1 MNSCHWFRVSGCIVS
16 AILLALSGGVQ
27 VAAEQASSVAGQA
40 SFVTAP
46 IVPLSYSPSSMAVG
60 DLNGDGK
67 PDLVTA
73 DWDAGKVTVSLG
85 LGDGSFAAGVD
96 YAAGDHPTSIILADV
111 DGDGCLDLIAA
122 NASDGTVSVLLGN
135 GNGQFKQLQT
145 YKLGF
150 NSSLL
155 AIGDFSGSGRS
166 DLIAVDAALNRF
178 ALLLNDGKGGFGEP
192 ALHALGKTPA
202 AVTVADLNHDGHPDL
217 AFANSDGSISI
228 LWGSKGSFQA
238 GPLVSVAQGPL
249 SAILA
254 GDFNHDGVL
263 DLAVT
268 IPGSKQLAILT
279 GKGDGSFA
287 APVRYSVGANPVAII
302 SADVDEDGIAD
313 LIVTNQGSNTFSVLG
328 GNSDGSFRTALDFV
342 SGKGPTAAV
351 AGDFNNDG
359 HLDLAMLNHDAQ
371 SLSLPLGNGDGTF
384 LAARA
389 YSVEMQPRSVAAGD
403 LAGNKRSDLVVTNFC
418 GSDPSCAKAGSVSVL
433 VAGES
438 NSYHLASNYVLGAG
452 PVAVALL
459 DVDGDKNLDIVA
471 LNRAD
476 KTISVLLGLGSASF
490 QQQFTLPLA
499 NAPIAFA
506 AGDFNHDGK
515 TDLAVIGDCGAAK
528 CTQPGTLEILYGSS
542 DGGFQTGP
550 SYPVGFAP
558 SSVTVADLNSDKNLD
573 IVVANSCGNSAA
585 CAGAGTASVFL
596 GGANGR
602 FTAAQTLGLGKNPSS
617 IALADL
623 SGRGTPDLLVSGASD
638 NTLALLRGNGDGS
651 FGAAIVYAVGAMPGA
666 IAVAD
671 FNGDGKLDV
680 AVGNVA
686 DSTVSVLYGK
696 GDGTLLAGF
705 IAPVGPGPAALAT
718 LGSGSSKRAGL
729 ATANGSISAS
739 TSAAMAGSD
748 ITVLTNIHPA
758 DDPTG
763 TQTTTVLTPAPNPS
777 STTVNQSVTLS
788 ATVTGTEEGG
798 PPTGTVTFNSS
809 PNALTDCTP
818 TSTPGTISTV
828 WSCTTQSLQAP
839 SQSITAVYSG
849 DSTYAGSTSAAVV
862 EAVAPESAN
871 FVFDS
876 FSPSP
881 ATVDEAVTLISKV
894 VVSLGKITPQGTV
907 KFTVNGTVACN
918 SIPVTVQSGV
928 VGANCVTQALLASI
942 PTNTVSVTYS
952 GDKNFSIPNLAVSG
966 GLSINQAT
974 LTVTAQSSAP
984 TASVNQP
991 VTFSAALTLPA
1002 GGVPSPTQATGTVT
1016 FVQGATT
1023 LCTAAVN
1030 PSLATATCSPVTFS
1044 AATAL
1049 AGVTI
1054 SATYSGDGNFSNQST
1069 AGTTTQI
1076 VKADPTTTAVGPT
1089 AASAIDQQVTF
1100 TATVTPTYPSS
1111 TAAPLA
1117 GKVSFTD
1124 TTTNTPMCSS
1134 VTLTAGSA
1142 SCPYKF
1148 PSAGPQTV
1156 TIAFTPTDSTQFAV
1170 SSTTATQ
1177 QVNASDVSLGLTANP
1192 QTLSVNEKT
1201 TLTTTITS
1209 QSGSGTP
1216 IDGTVTITDGSP
1228 TNILCQNLT
1237 ITGDVVQTCPV
1248 TFGSPG
1254 NHTLTATYTPGK
1266 SGDFNPATFMLPLT
1280 ITPDGTSTALGLAP
1294 GSVNPSVVNQSV
1306 SITATVTPGFTGVA
1320 AMGGTVTFT
1329 DTPPSGTPI
1338 SLCTAVP
1345 VTTVTSSGPTITSA
1359 TASCPTAFV
1368 SLGKHSVT
1376 ASYTSGNTNYGSST
1390 ASAITQTVNADM
1402 TNSAT
1407 SVSFSAAATVN
1418 ATMQVTTTITPV
1430 NFGVAPPTGTVQFSA
1445 QNTVTKSN
1453 ITLCNSVP
1461 VTASGSS
1468 TMATGTAVC
1477 NYAALPAASY
1487 SISSVYTNT
1496 DGDFA
1501 GSSSSANQTITAAPT
1516 SVVVTSS
1523 NPTPIATQTVTLVA
1537 TVTPTPHG
1545 SVAIVPGGTVSFS
1558 ATGDAAAA
1566 SALVASCTKIPVAAS
1581 TSGTVTA
1588 NCPVAFSS
1596 SDSGPVTVQAV
1607 YNPDSNFTGS
1617 TSGPPATQPFTIQD
1631 FSLNSSASSLFVA
1644 QGYSNTTNP
1653 FANVAPFS
1661 SQSLTVSRTLIGG
1674 FADPLS
1680 LSCAVHSVSVDSASV
1695 SSGTSPTIPTC
1706 RLSTTS
1712 LNAGDQSTPVTLAV
1726 MSATTDAVG
1735 QYAVTVTVNDTSI
1748 ATLSHA
1754 ITVNVVVA
1762 QVEGTLS
1769 LGSGSSGSAD
1779 LLFATPINPSSG
1791 TPPTLV
1797 SVSCNSI
1804 LSQTP
1809 GNAVNGIACTA
1820 GSATT
1825 IIPATST
1832 SNGLVQVPITIVA
1845 GAPSGAGGSASS
1857 AIHGGI
1863 HIGALWAMP
1872 LVAFVIWLFGGRS
1885 ARKSYLR
1892 YFILLGMAVGLLGGV
1907 GCGGSFS
1914 APPQAKG
1921 TASGYY
1927 TIQVVASYSDGSSS
1941 AAVVNIFVAAS
1952 E

>member
-1 MNSCHWFRVSGCIVS
+1 
-16 AILLALSGGVQ
+16 
-27 VAAEQASSVAGQA
+27 
-40 SFVTAP
+40 
-46 IVPLSYSPSSMAVG
+46 MAVG

-67 PDLVTA
+67 PDLITA

-96 YAAGDHPTSIILADV
+96 YAAGDHPTSIILSDM
-111 DGDGCLDLIAA
+111 DGDGRLDLIAA
-122 NASDGTVSVLLGN
+122 NASAGTVSVLLGV
-135 GNGQFKQLQT
+135 GNGQFKQLQA
-145 YKLGF
+145 YKLGL

-155 AIGDFSGSGRS
+155 AIGDFSDSGRA
-166 DLIAVDAALNRF
+166 DLIAVDAASSRF
-178 ALLLNDGKGGFGEP
+178 AFLLNDGKGGFSEP
-192 ALHALGKTPA
+192 ALHALGKTPVA
-202 AVTVADLNHDGHPDL
+202 ITVADLNHDGHPDL

-228 LWGSKGSFQA
+228 LWGSKGGFQA
-238 GPLVSVAQGPL
+238 GPVVSAAQGAL

-254 GDFNHDGVL
+254 GDFNHDGIL

-268 IPGSKQLAILT
+268 IPGSKQLAILV
-279 GKGDGSFA
+279 GNGDGSFA
-287 APVRYSVGANPVAII
+287 APARYSVGANPVAII
-302 SADVDEDGIAD
+302 SADMDEDGIAD
-313 LIVTNQGSNTFSVLG
+313 LIVTNQGSNTFSMLG

-342 SGKGPTAAV
+342 SGRGPTTAV

-359 HLDLAMLNHDAQ
+359 HLDLAVLNHDAQ

-389 YSVEMQPRSVAAGD
+389 YGVEMQPRSVAAGD

-418 GSDPSCAKAGSVSVL
+418 GSDAACTKDGSVSVL
-433 VAGES
+433 IAGES
-438 NSYHLASNYVLGAG
+438 NSYHFASNYALGTG

-459 DVDGDKNLDIVA
+459 DVDGDKNFDIVA

-476 KTISVLLGLGSASF
+476 KTISVLLGLGGGSF
-490 QQQFTLPLA
+490 QQQYTLPLA
-499 NAPIAFA
+499 NAPITFA

-528 CTQPGTLEILYGSS
+528 CTQPGTLEILYGSG
-542 DGGFQTGP
+542 DGGFQAGP
-550 SYPVGFAP
+550 SYPVGFEP
-558 SSVTVADLNSDKNLD
+558 SSVAASDLNSDKNLD
-573 IVVANSCGNSAA
+573 VVVANNCGNSAA
-585 CAGAGTASVFL
+585 CTGAGTASVFL
-596 GGANGR
+596 GDANGR
-602 FTAAQTLGLGKNPSS
+602 FAAAQTLGLVKSPSS
-617 IALADL
+617 IVLADL
-623 SGRGTPDLLVSGASD
+623 SGRGTPDLLVSSSSD
-638 NTLALLRGNGDGS
+638 NTLARLRGNGDGS
-651 FGAAIVYAVGAMPGA
+651 FGAATVYAVGTTPGS

-686 DSTVSVLYGK
+686 DSTISILYGK
-696 GDGTLLAGF
+696 GDGTLFAGSVTS
-705 IAPVGPGPAALAT
+705 VGPGPSALAT
-718 LGSGSSKRAGL
+718 LQSGAGNRVGL
-729 ATANGSISAS
+729 VTANAGISAS

-748 ITVLTNIHPA
+748 ITVLSNIHPA

-763 TQTTTVLTPAPNPS
+763 TTVTTTVLTPAPNPA

-788 ATVTGTEEGG
+788 ATVTGTAEGG
-798 PPTGTVTFNSS
+798 PPTGTVTFSSS

-828 WSCTTQSLQAP
+828 WTCTTQSLQAP

-849 DSTYAGSTSAAVV
+849 DATYAGSTSAAVV
-862 EAVAPESAN
+862 ETVASESAN

-894 VVSLGKITPQGTV
+894 VVSSGKITPQGTV
-907 KFTVNGTVACN
+907 KFTVNGTIACN
-918 SIPVTVQSGV
+918 SVPITVQSGV
-928 VGANCVTQALLASI
+928 AGANCVTQALLASI
-942 PTNTVSVTYS
+942 PTNTVSATYS
-952 GDKNFSIPNLAVSG
+952 GDKNFSIPNLTDSG
-966 GLSINQAT
+966 GASINQVT
-974 LTVTAQSSAP
+974 LTIAAQSSAP

-1016 FVQGATT
+1016 FAQGSTT

-1030 PSLATATCSPVTFS
+1030 PSLATAICSPVTFS
-1044 AATAL
+1044 AATVP

-1054 SATYSGDGNFSNQST
+1054 SATYSGDGNFSNKSA

-1076 VKADPTTTAVGPT
+1076 VKADPITIVAGPT
-1089 AASAIDQQVTF
+1089 AASAINQLVTF
-1100 TATVTPTYPSS
+1100 NATVTPTYPSS

-1134 VTLTAGSA
+1134 VALAAGSA

-1156 TIAFTPTDSTQFAV
+1156 TIAFTPTDSTQFAPG
-1170 SSTTATQ
+1170 STTATQ
-1177 QVNASDVSLGLTANP
+1177 QVNASDVSLTLTANP
-1192 QTLSVNEKT
+1192 ATLSVNEKT
-1201 TLTTTITS
+1201 TLTTTISS
-1209 QSGSGTP
+1209 QSGSGTLP
-1216 IDGTVTITDGSP
+1216 DGTVTITDGSP
-1228 TNILCQNLT
+1228 TNVVCQNLT
-1237 ITGDVVQTCPV
+1237 ITGGVVQTCPA

-1280 ITPDGTSTALGLAP
+1280 ITPDGTSTALGLAQ
-1294 GSVNPSVVNQSV
+1294 SSANPSVVNQSV
-1306 SITATVTPGFTGVA
+1306 SIIATVTPASTGAA
-1320 AMGGTVTFT
+1320 AMSGTVTFT
-1329 DTPPSGTPI
+1329 DTPPVGTPI

-1345 VTTVTSSGPTITSA
+1345 VATVTSGSTITSA
-1359 TASCPTAFV
+1359 TATCPAAFV
-1368 SLGKHSVT
+1368 SVGKHSVT

-1402 TNSAT
+1402 TSSAT
-1407 SVSFSAAATVN
+1407 SSSFSAAATVN
-1418 ATMQVTTTITPV
+1418 ATMQITTTITPV
-1430 NFGVAPPTGTVQFSA
+1430 NLGVAPPTGTVQVTA
-1445 QNTVTKSN
+1445 QNTATKANS
-1453 ITLCNSVP
+1453 TLCNSVP
-1461 VTASGSS
+1461 VTAAG
-1468 TMATGTAVC
+1468 TAMMATGTAVC
-1477 NYAALPAASY
+1477 SYAALPAASY
-1487 SISSVYTNT
+1487 SISSSYTNT
-1496 DGDFA
+1496 DGNFT
-1501 GSSSSANQTITAAPT
+1501 GSSSSATQTITPAPT

-1523 NPTPIATQTVTLVA
+1523 SPTPIATQTVTLIA
-1537 TVTPTPHG
+1537 TVTPTPRG
-1545 SVAIVPGGTVSFS
+1545 SIAIVPGGTVSFS
-1558 ATGDAAAA
+1558 ATGDAAVA
-1566 SALVASCTKIPVAAS
+1566 STMAASCTKVPVAAS
-1581 TSGTVTA
+1581 TSGTVIA

-1596 SDSGPVTVQAV
+1596 SDNGPVTVQAV
-1607 YNPDSNFTGS
+1607 YNPDSNFVGS

-1631 FSLNSSASSLFVA
+1631 FSLSSSTSSLFVA

-1653 FANVAPFS
+1653 FANAAPFS
-1661 SQSLTVSRTLIGG
+1661 SQPLNVGRNLIGG
-1674 FADPLS
+1674 FSDPLS
-1680 LSCAVHSVSVDSASV
+1680 LSCAVHSVSVDAASV
-1695 SSGTSPTIPTC
+1695 SGSASPTVPTC
-1706 RLSTTS
+1706 HLSTTS
-1712 LNAGDQSTPVTLAV
+1712 LNADDQSTPVMLTV
-1726 MSATTDAVG
+1726 TSAATDAVG

-1748 ATLSHA
+1748 QTLSHA

-1769 LGSGSSGSAD
+1769 IGSGSSGSAD
-1779 LLFATPINPSSG
+1779 LLFATPIIPASG

-1809 GNAVNGIACTA
+1809 GNSVSGIACTA
-1820 GSATT
+1820 GSATS
-1825 IIPATST
+1825 IIPATTT
-1832 SNGLVQVPITIVA
+1832 SNGLIQVPITIVA
-1845 GAPSGAGGSASS
+1845 GTPSASAGGAVSN
-1857 AIHGGI
+1857 AIHI
-1863 HIGALWAMP
+1863 AALWAMP
-1872 LVAFVIWLFGGRS
+1872 LVAFAIWLFGGRPL
-1885 ARKSYLR
+1885 RKSYLR
-1892 YFILLGMAVGLLGGV
+1892 FFLLLSMAAGLLGGV

-1914 APPQAKG
+1914 GPPQAKG

-1927 TIQVVASYSDGSSS
+1927 TIQVVADYSDGSSY